1 MAKSS
6 SPLTIAQNRTTPS
19 LEERLREHPDLQE
32 KIEALIS
39 VVENAQGDVTTANE
53 AEQRVIEEI
62 QKLGQAALQGW
73 ATQQQQQQQQD
84 FASNHPEAHRSRKK
98 NSIGT
103 ADSAPSKSSNR
114 PTQKGEE
121 AL

>member
-6 SPLTIAQNRTTPS
+6 SALTITQNSPTGS
-19 LEERLREHPDLQE
+19 LEERLQEHPELRE

-39 VVENAQGDVTTANE
+39 VVENAQGDVKTANE

-73 ATQQQQQQQQD
+73 AIQQQQRQQQD
-84 FASNHPEAHRSRKK
+84 FTSNHPEAHRSGKK
-98 NSIGT
+98 NSTGT
-103 ADSAPSKSSNR
+103 ADSASSKSLNR
-114 PTQKGEE
+114 PTRRGKE
-121 AL
+121 AV

>member
-6 SPLTIAQNRTTPS
+6 SPLTIAQTNRTAS
-19 LEERLREHPDLQE
+19 LEERLQEHPELRE

-39 VVENAQGDVTTANE
+39 VVENAQGDVKTANE

-73 ATQQQQQQQQD
+73 ATQQQQRQQQE

-98 NSIGT
+98 NFIGI
-103 ADSAPSKSSNR
+103 ADSAPSKSSSR
-114 PTQKGEE
+114 PTRRGKEGG
-121 AL
+121 